1 MVATLVLELGADG
14 DDTLT
19 LTGTFDSTSTN
30 FRETGLILAD
40 SDIAVTGGT
49 GM

>member
-1 MVATLVLELGADG
+1 MATIVLELGAAG
-14 DDTLT
+14 DDTLV
-19 LTGTFDSTSTN
+19 LSGTADSTT
-30 FRETGLILAD
+30 TDIQTQGLVLAD